1 MPTYQQN
8 HYLPSINAYD
18 TPRVS
23 RKFGTIRVLEECLC
37 SMSIEFWDDGNT
49 TPVGSIASL
58 LVDDRQVQSLYRP
71 CK

>member
-1 MPTYQQN
+1 MSTYQQN

-23 RKFGTIRVLEECLC
+23 RKFGAIQVLEACLC
-37 SMSIEFWDDGNT
+37 SM
-49 TPVGSIASL
+49 SIASL
-58 LVDDRQVQSLYRP
+58 LVDDRQVQSLYCP